1 MVFGVKHALAAAG
14 VIMVCLVFSTPDI
27 DYDSYFRF
35 QLAYN
40 MGFSLKY
47 VRSLIWLP
55 VYQYVIAFV
64 KDFVLMRLFS
74 VMCVLLSGL
83 VLLKWRVKKQVAVA
97 TSLLFLFNPFII
109 LYGSQAMSES
119 LVSLL
124 TVAFMVLFMAEKHLY
139 ATLVLVCGVLTAY
152 SVWVFLPFVLAVGL
166 IKRRKTF
173 AVYVLP
179 VLAIVWWGYVNYA
192 FANDPLNFLNLASSF
207 YKGINASVPAK
218 KSLIDLLSFPLI
230 YPLTFTFPFPV
241 MLMREKNKALST
253 KGLLVYFVAAST
265 VLLMVGQVLGYVFS
279 WSRYFIPL
287 MPAYITLGCEGLL
300 KSKHK
305 KVWITAYFV
314 ASFLMTVV
322 QAYEIYNF
330 KLEMLKR

>member
-1 MVFGVKHALAAAG
+1 MNKVLGAFSVAG
-14 VIMVCLVFSTPDI
+14 LVMVCLVFLTPDI

-40 MGFSLKY
+40 MGFSFKY
-47 VRSLIWLP
+47 VHSLIWLP
-55 VYQYVIAFV
+55 AYQYVIAFI
-64 KDFVLMRLFS
+64 KDIVLMRLFS
-74 VMCVLLSGL
+74 VMCVLLSGF
-83 VLLKWRVKKQVAVA
+83 VLLKWRVEKEVAVA

-119 LVSLL
+119 LVGLL
-124 TVAFMVLFMAEKHLY
+124 TVAFMVLFMAERHLY

-152 SVWVFLPFVLAVGL
+152 SLWVFVPFVLIVGL

-179 VLAIVWWGYVNYA
+179 VLAIVWWGYVNYV

-207 YKGINASVPAK
+207 YKGINTSIATE

-230 YPLTFTFPFPV
+230 YPLTFTLPFPF
-241 MLMREKNKALST
+241 MLIREKIKALST
-253 KGLLVYFVAAST
+253 KGLLTYFVATST
-265 VLLMVGQVLGYVFS
+265 ALLMVGQVLGYVFS

-287 MPAYITLGCEGLL
+287 IPAYIMLGCGGLL

-305 KVWITAYFV
+305 KVWIIAYFV

-322 QAYEIYNF
+322 QAYEIYSF